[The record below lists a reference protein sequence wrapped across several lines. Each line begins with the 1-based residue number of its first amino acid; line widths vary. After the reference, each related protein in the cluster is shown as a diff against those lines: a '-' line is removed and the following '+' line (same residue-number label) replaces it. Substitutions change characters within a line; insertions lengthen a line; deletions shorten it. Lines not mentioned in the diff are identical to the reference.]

1 MKMFQFTKPFSHMI
15 EHLEYKKKRK
25 KKKSFL
31 YVHLYGRQSV
41 ILTSFYLLKIAIP
54 FVLFKCP
61 RDTLQSGSNR

>member
-41 ILTSFYLLKIAIP
+41 ILTSTY
-54 FVLFKCP
+54 
-61 RDTLQSGSNR
+61 